1 MRRLWAVLLS
11 LVAVLGLAVAAPQ
24 PAAADG
30 PVGTGVEFACDGA
43 ATASPIGVI
52 GNIITGGGVYDMCEK
67 IGDTAQEKVKE
78 AWDEVWESVL
88 GDVINSAADV
98 TKWTIKKV
106 LTVSLMGPSVDLEGT
121 GLFGKDATL
130 AGMLTWLGLVIA
142 TAGAMWQIGKM
153 AITGQS
159 RHIGRA
165 LLGWVENTVL
175 SAVGVALIALLLVAG
190 DALTTGLVDAAFK
203 DDGKAYE
210 TIVTVMVPAAVK
222 NPVTML
228 CVVTVLLLIGFVQL
242 ILVFLRQSAIPIQC
256 LLLPVAAGGRVGGD
270 ATRQWAPRLIT
281 SILVVIAYKPI
292 LALIICVGFSEFGHA
307 NTLAEWLRGCAT
319 FLLAILAPGPLTR
332 LFAPFGEAVGGGMAS
347 GGFGGALSAAGGYFK
362 GKQDGGDSGGAAPM
376 TPLEYARYVEQSMG
390 SRNGP
395 DDPPDNTDGPDRSGP
410 NGPDGTPGR
419 DAQLHAARNET
430 SRVPGQATT
439 GEGAPSAPG
448 VPGGASTKAGTA
460 STTGGAAVAGGV
472 GLAIEVLD
480 GVNDTLQDASGQIG
494 NGGNSQ

>member
-1 MRRLWAVLLS
+1 
-11 LVAVLGLAVAAPQ
+11 
-24 PAAADG
+24 
-30 PVGTGVEFACDGA
+30 
-43 ATASPIGVI
+43 
-52 GNIITGGGVYDMCEK
+52 MCEK

-242 ILVFLRQSAIPIQC
+242 ILVFPAAVRDPD
-256 LLLPVAAGGRVGGD
+256 PVPAAAGGR
-270 ATRQWAPRLIT
+270 RRPRRRRRH
-281 SILVVIAYKPI
+281 P
-292 LALIICVGFSEFGHA
+292 
-307 NTLAEWLRGCAT
+307 
-319 FLLAILAPGPLTR
+319 
-332 LFAPFGEAVGGGMAS
+332 AVGAPPDHLDPRGHRLQADPRPHHLRRLQRVRPRQHPGRM
-347 GGFGGALSAAGGYFK
+347 AAGLRHLPP
-362 GKQDGGDSGGAAPM
+362 GDPRAWPA
-376 TPLEYARYVEQSMG
+376 
-390 SRNGP
+390 
-395 DDPPDNTDGPDRSGP
+395 DPPVRPVR
-410 NGPDGTPGR
+410 
-419 DAQLHAARNET
+419 
-430 SRVPGQATT
+430 
-439 GEGAPSAPG
+439 
-448 VPGGASTKAGTA
+448 
-460 STTGGAAVAGGV
+460 
-472 GLAIEVLD
+472 
-480 GVNDTLQDASGQIG
+480 
-494 NGGNSQ
+494 